1 MVKEGPCCHCG
12 VTSTP
17 LWRNGPPD
25 KPVLCNACGSRWRT
39 KGTLANYT
47 PMHLRGEPQN
57 FVDYRVARNSSSPLG
72 RSKDV
77 KPLKRKRL
85 HENEVVLGITPDNSQ
100 SFSKV
105 TLSDDDLSNRSSS
118 GSAISNSESYAQF
131 GSADASDLTDPAQSV
146 VWDTSLP
153 SRKRS
158 CVIRSKPSA
167 VEKLTKDLYTILQ
180 EQQSSCFSGSTEEDL
195 LLECDTP
202 MEMGHGSALIIHP
215 SSIGREEESEASSLS
230 INNKR
235 HKINDVDSRA
245 MTPVVHN
252 KDTKLST
259 FPRMEKMKV
268 PSQENE
274 QGYFRREKFEQ
285 EKFHLLGSPHSP
297 LLSIELK
304 DVVNFEVFMKQLTS
318 EEQIQLLK
326 YLPAVD
332 TAKSFDSLRGFFTG
346 PEFLESMGSFQHLLA
361 EGVFDGSPTGEMGED
376 RKMLKWLALFDLT
389 KFKWIQ
395 HYRQVKD
402 QKIASSM
409 PCSEGPS
416 RPKINVM
423 KKHQVETT
431 KGVSG
436 QQEAVHH
443 DNSYFGPRSLFAVPG
458 YNANP
463 PKPDSFYISEETF
476 DPDQDLLLEV
486 PSNSS
491 FPQAEL
497 LRPAPSS
504 TISQQASNNS
514 SSCSQHPSDLR

>member
-1 MVKEGPCCHCG
+1 MVKEGPCYHCG

-47 PMHLRGEPQN
+47 PMHLRGEPQDL
-57 FVDYRVARNSSSPLG
+57 VDHRVARNSSSPLG
-72 RSKDV
+72 RSKEV

-85 HENEVVLGITPDNSQ
+85 DENEVVLGIPPANSQ

-105 TLSDDDLSNRSSS
+105 TLSDDDQSNRSSS
-118 GSAISNSESYAQF
+118 GSANSNSESYTQF
-131 GSADASDLTDPAQSV
+131 GSADASDLTGPAQSV
-146 VWDTSLP
+146 VWDTSVP
-153 SRKRS
+153 SRKRT

-202 MEMGHGSALIIHP
+202 VEMGHGSALIIHP

-235 HKINDVDSRA
+235 HRINDVDSHA
-245 MTPVVHN
+245 LTPVVHN
-252 KDTKLST
+252 KDTKPST
-259 FPRMEKMKV
+259 FPRVEKMKG

-274 QGYFRREKFEQ
+274 QGFFRREKFEQ
-285 EKFHLLGSPHSP
+285 EKFHLLGSHHSS

-318 EEQIQLLK
+318 EEQLQLMK

-332 TAKSFDSLRGFFTG
+332 TAKSSNSLSCFFTS
-346 PEFLESMGSFQHLLA
+346 PQFLENMGSFQHLLA
-361 EGVFDGSPTGEMGED
+361 EGVFDGSPSSEMGED
-376 RKMLKWLALFDLT
+376 SKILKRLALFNLT
-389 KFKWIQ
+389 KCKWIE

-402 QKIASSM
+402 QKIANGM
-409 PCSEGPS
+409 PCSEGSS
-416 RPKINVM
+416 RTKINAM

-431 KGVSG
+431 KGASG
-436 QQEAVHH
+436 QQEAVGH
-443 DNSYFGPRSLFAVPG
+443 DYSYFGLRSLFAVPS
-458 YNANP
+458 YNVNP
-463 PKPDSFYISEETF
+463 PKPDSFYIKEESF

-497 LRPAPSS
+497 LQPAPSS
-504 TISQQASNNS
+504 AISQQASNNS
-514 SSCSQHPSDLR
+514 SSCSQHPSNLR